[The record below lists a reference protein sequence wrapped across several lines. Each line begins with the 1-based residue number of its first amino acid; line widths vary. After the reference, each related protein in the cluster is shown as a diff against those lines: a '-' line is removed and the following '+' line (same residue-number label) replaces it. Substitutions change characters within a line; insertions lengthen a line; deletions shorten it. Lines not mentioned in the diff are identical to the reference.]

1 MADGGSVEDY
11 QDSKNYW
18 GKEDYSPAGRKAMR
32 AGDKASKTDDYVPT
46 SPSALGNAMVSK
58 ARIKAAKNA
67 IAEDRDQVK
76 TMSNVDAMGNAM
88 KKGGRVTK
96 KVGTVKKNK

>member
-1 MADGGSVEDY
+1 MKDFKKMPKMAVGGSVEDY
-11 QDSKNYW
+11 QDSKGYW
-18 GKEDYSPAGRKAMR
+18 GKEDYSPAGRKAMK
-32 AGDKASKTDDYVPT
+32 AGDKAARTDDYVP
-46 SPSALGNAMVSK
+46 AKKAMVSS

-88 KKGGRVTK
+88 KKGGRTK
-96 KVGTVKKNK
+96 K